1 MSDPR
6 KALEHKYNDRNRYAN
21 FGPILMSIDIR
32 GFRGIYKKISF
43 NHPITAFSGLNGCG
57 KSTIGQIAVCGY
69 KKPSTS
75 SNYRR
80 YYIKE
85 FFPYSVADP
94 TPFGQDSR
102 VVYEYAT
109 NDVSEN
115 KILTI
120 SRAASEWSGYKR
132 QPERFCYYIG
142 ISVYL
147 PKVERRDFSVYQSR
161 DIFLGEKR
169 ALEDEI
175 TNNVKTILHQD
186 YSELFY
192 QQILHKNKDAK
203 LGMASKGSDTYSEN
217 NMGFGEG
224 RIFHLV
230 NLLENSPNQSLFIIE
245 EPETSLHE
253 DAQYEFAKYLLEIC
267 DRRKHQIIFSTHSSA
282 ILNALPPES
291 RQFIYRNG
299 NEIELYES
307 ISSTRARSIL
317 SRGHFRSLSICVED
331 EFAKYLVTE
340 LIRKTNHLL
349 LKNVKIEPIGD
360 TKAVLSA
367 VRLLQKISV
376 NAIAIRDADKGEDRE
391 NNVYSLP
398 GSLPPEKEVYLNEN
412 VKISIKTKY
421 DINIDAILSL
431 HPNLDHHNY
440 TDTFAEEAETDAASF
455 RSFAIDC
462 YLCNLEQSEY
472 LDLVKTI
479 TDKC

>member
-1 MSDPR
+1 MTDPR
-6 KALEHKYNDRNRYAN
+6 KALEHKFSDRNKYAN
-21 FGPILMSIDIR
+21 FGPILKSIDIR
-32 GFRGIYKKISF
+32 GFRGIFKKISF

-94 TPFGQDSR
+94 TPFGPDSR

-109 NDVSEN
+109 DDASDN
-115 KILTI
+115 KTLTI
-120 SRAASEWSGYKR
+120 SRAATEWSGYKR

-161 DIFLGEKR
+161 DIFLGDR
-169 ALEDEI
+169 SALEDEI
-175 TNNVKTILHQD
+175 TNKVKTILHQD

-192 QQILHKNKDAK
+192 QQILHKNKAAK
-203 LGMASKGSDTYSEN
+203 LGMASKGSVTYSEN

-224 RIFHLV
+224 RVFHLI

-253 DAQYEFAKYLLEIC
+253 DAQYEFGKYLLEIC
-267 DRRKHQIIFSTHSSA
+267 DRKNHQIIFSTHSSA
-282 ILNALPPES
+282 ILKALPPES
-291 RQFIYRNG
+291 RQFIHRNV

-340 LIRKTNHLL
+340 LIRKANHSL
-349 LKNVKIEPIGD
+349 LKNVKIEATGD

-367 VRLLQKISV
+367 VKLLQKISV
-376 NAIAIRDADKGEDRE
+376 NVIAIRDADIGEDRR
-391 NNVYSLP
+391 NNIYSLP
-398 GSLPPEKEVYLNEN
+398 GSLPPEKEVHLNPN
-412 VKISIKTKY
+412 VKSSIKSRY
-421 DINIDAILSL
+421 NIDIDTTLSL
-431 HPNLDHHNY
+431 HPDIDHHDY
-440 TDTFAEEAETDAASF
+440 TDTFAEEAETDAASL

-462 YLCNLEQSEY
+462 YLCNLNTDEY
-472 LDLVKTI
+472 ADLIQII
-479 TDKC
+479 TEKC

>member
-6 KALEHKYNDRNRYAN
+6 KALEQKFNDRNRYSN
-21 FGPILMSIDIR
+21 FGPILRSIDIQ
-32 GFRGIYKKISF
+32 GFRGVFKKISF

-80 YYIKE
+80 YYIND

-94 TPFGQDSR
+94 NPFGPDSK

-109 NDVSEN
+109 STPLES
-115 KILTI
+115 KTLTI
-120 SRAASEWSGYKR
+120 SRATSEWSGYKR

-142 ISVYL
+142 IAAYL
-147 PKVERRDFSVYQSR
+147 PKVERRDFSVYLSR
-161 DIFLGEKR
+161 DISLGDKR
-169 ALEDEI
+169 VLDEE
-175 TNNVKTILHQD
+175 VKSKVKIILNQD
-186 YSELFY
+186 YSDLFY
-192 QQILHKNKDAK
+192 QQILHKNKDAQ

-224 RIFHLV
+224 RIFYLV
-230 NLLENSPNQSLFIIE
+230 NLLENSPSQSLFVIE

-253 DAQYEFAKYLLEIC
+253 DAQHEFTKYLLEIC
-267 DRRKHQIIFSTHSSA
+267 GRRNHQIVFSTHSST

-291 RQFIYRNG
+291 RQFIYRKG

-317 SRGHFRSLSICVED
+317 SRGHFRSLNICVED
-331 EFAKYLVTE
+331 EFAKYLLTE
-340 LIRKTNHLL
+340 IIRKENQAL
-349 LKNVKIEPIGD
+349 LKTIMIESVGD

-376 NAIAIRDADKGEDRE
+376 NVIAIRDGDIGDDRA
-391 NNVYSLP
+391 NSVYSLP
-398 GSLPPEKEVYLNEN
+398 GSLPPEKEVYLNPN
-412 VKISIKTKY
+412 VKGAIKCKY
-421 DINIDAILSL
+421 GIEIDAMLSL
-431 HPNLDHHNY
+431 HPDLDHHDY
-440 TDTFAEEAETDAASF
+440 TDLFSNEAETDAASF

-462 YLCNLEQSEY
+462 YLSELKKEDY
-472 LDLVKTI
+472 LDLVSVI
-479 TDKC
+479 TERC